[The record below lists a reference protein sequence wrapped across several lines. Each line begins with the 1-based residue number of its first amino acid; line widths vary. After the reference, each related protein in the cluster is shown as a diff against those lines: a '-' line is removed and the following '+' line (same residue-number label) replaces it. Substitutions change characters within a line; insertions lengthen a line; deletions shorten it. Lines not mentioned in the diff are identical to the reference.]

1 MGAPSVRN
9 PQRRAIFHHPGGWLM
24 SYEAVR
30 WALYDAPM
38 LRTPSGEPDT
48 TARLV
53 LVARAE
59 RADKKGRDTYAGPA
73 DVAAA
78 TGYDERTVKRADR
91 RLEKAGLM
99 IRDGYSRHG
108 TTRWHL
114 DMDQTQSD
122 AEPSPVDERTER
134 QRKANAER
142 QRRFQERRRAAAGAG
157 QSIEGDVSTKI
168 GITLS
173 NAVSNGVQDR
183 DVTPFNAVT
192 NGLGA
197 PQTTH
202 EPPRGTTTET
212 TPGGAPPPDPRR
224 PHSPSAPGTDEQN
237 SLSDALTP
245 AQDQQRNSLPHAR
258 PPNPTEHVAP
268 VVELSTWR
276 AS

>member
-1 MGAPSVRN
+1 
-9 PQRRAIFHHPGGWLM
+9 M
-24 SYEAVR
+24 SYEAVQ
-30 WALYDAPM
+30 WALYEAPM

-114 DMDQTQSD
+114 DMSQTQCES
-122 AEPSPVDERTER
+122 SPVDERTER
-134 QRKANAER
+134 QRKGNAER
-142 QRRFQERRRAAAGAG
+142 QQRFRDRQKSAVANAKP
-157 QSIEGDVSTKI
+157 IEVDVSTKI
-168 GITLS
+168 TVTPLNAVTNGVEERYVTPL
-173 NAVSNGVQDR
+173 NAVS
-183 DVTPFNAVT
+183 

-237 SLSDALTP
+237 SLTCPLTP
-245 AQDQQRNSLPHAR
+245 AQDQQGDSLPHAR
-258 PPNPTEHVAP
+258 GAPPGEHLGTIVDFFTREAM
-268 VVELSTWR
+268 
-276 AS
+276 

>member
-1 MGAPSVRN
+1 V
-9 PQRRAIFHHPGGWLM
+9 
-24 SYEAVR
+24 SYEAVQ
-30 WALYDAPM
+30 WALYEAPM

-59 RADKKGRDTYAGPA
+59 RADKKGRDSYAGPA
-73 DVAAA
+73 DVAKA

-91 RLEKAGLM
+91 RLEKAGLL

-114 DMDQTQSD
+114 DMSQTQCES
-122 AEPSPVDERTER
+122 SPVDERAER

-142 QRRFQERRRAAAGAG
+142 QRRFQERRRSAAEGT
-157 QSIEGDVSTKI
+157 QPIEVDVSTKI
-168 GITLS
+168 GITAL
-173 NAVSNGVQDR
+173 NAVSNAVEGR
-183 DVTPFNAVT
+183 YVTPLNAVT

-212 TPGGAPPPDPRR
+212 TPGGAPPPGPRR
-224 PHSPSAPGTDEQN
+224 RPPPSASATDEQK
-237 SLSDALTP
+237 SPSDSLTP
-245 AQDQQRNSLPHAR
+245 AQDQQGDSLPHAR
-258 PPNPTEHVAP
+258 GAPPGEHLGTIVDFFTREAM
-268 VVELSTWR
+268 
-276 AS
+276 

>member
-1 MGAPSVRN
+1 
-9 PQRRAIFHHPGGWLM
+9 M
-24 SYEAVR
+24 SYEAVQ
-30 WALYDAPM
+30 WALYEAPM

-108 TTRWHL
+108 TTKWHL
-114 DMDQTQSD
+114 DMSQTQS
-122 AEPSPVDERTER
+122 ESSPVDERTER

-142 QRRFQERRRAAAGAG
+142 QRRFQDRRRAAAEAG
-157 QSIEGDVSTKI
+157 QSIEVDVATKI

-173 NAVSNGVQDR
+173 NAVSNGLQGR
-183 DVTPFNAVT
+183 ELTPFNVVT
-192 NGLGA
+192 NGLHA

-237 SLSDALTP
+237 SLTCPLTP
-245 AQDQQRNSLPHAR
+245 AQDQQGDSLPHAR
-258 PPNPTEHVAP
+258 GAPPGEHGGT
-268 VVELSTWR
+268 VVDFFTRE
-276 AS
+276 AM

>member
-1 MGAPSVRN
+1 
-9 PQRRAIFHHPGGWLM
+9 M
-24 SYEAVR
+24 SYEAVQ
-30 WALYDAPM
+30 WALYQAPM

-48 TARLV
+48 TARFV

-73 DVAAA
+73 DVAEA

-99 IRDGYSRHG
+99 IRDGFSRHG

-114 DMDQTQSD
+114 DMTQTQSAAD
-122 AEPSPVDERTER
+122 PSPVDERSER

-142 QRRFQERRRAAAGAG
+142 QRRFQEKRKAAAEAV
-157 QSIEGDVSTKI
+157 QPIEVDVSTKI

-173 NAVSNGVQDR
+173 EAVSNGVEGR
-183 DVTPFNAVT
+183 DITLLNAVT
-192 NGLGA
+192 NGLRA

-224 PHSPSAPGTDEQN
+224 PPPPSASWTGEQN
-237 SLSDALTP
+237 SLTCPLTP
-245 AQDQQRNSLPHAR
+245 AQDQQGESLPHASAR
-258 PPNPTEHVAP
+258 AP
-268 VVELSTWR
+268 APGQRGNVVDFFTRE

>member
-1 MGAPSVRN
+1 
-9 PQRRAIFHHPGGWLM
+9 M

-48 TARLV
+48 TSRLV

-59 RADKKGRDTYAGPA
+59 RADKNGRNTYAGPA

-78 TGYDERTVKRADR
+78 TGYDERTVRRADR

-108 TTRWHL
+108 TTLWHL
-114 DMDQTQSD
+114 DMAQTQASSG
-122 AEPSPVDERTER
+122 PSPVDERAER
-134 QRKANAER
+134 QRKANADR
-142 QRRFQERRRAAAGAG
+142 QRRFQERRRAAAEPS
-157 QSIEGDVSTKI
+157 QRIEVDVSTKI

-173 NAVSNGVQDR
+173 EAVSNGVPGR
-183 DVTPFNAVT
+183 YVTPLNAVT

-202 EPPRGTTTET
+202 EPPSRTTQLT

-224 PHSPSAPGTDEQN
+224 PPSASLRGTDQQN
-237 SLSDALTP
+237 SLTDPLTP
-245 AQDQQRNSLPHAR
+245 AQDQQSESLPHASAR
-258 PPNPTEHVAP
+258 DG
-268 VVELSTWR
+268 VVIDYFTRE
-276 AS
+276 AI